1 MEYET
6 NIQIKIENV
15 KKLQI
20 IDNEIIKLTNNINSL
35 EKFLINNLDSYYA
48 KEIVIIIEK
57 GKNTLENLN
66 SLDEISDTQIKIENI
81 IIKVEE
87 FDKNLAKSNNLIL
100 ELKNYLSKHMTSEI
114 SPNIISRIE
123 IAELALNNPEPEY
136 IIAINKEIEN
146 FIKNEITSYELK
158 IAEEKRKE
166 EESSRGK
173 TSRRGKNCRGK
184 T

>member
-1 MEYET
+1 MEYEE
-6 NIQIKIENV
+6 NSNKKENV

-81 IIKVEE
+81 IIK
-87 FDKNLAKSNNLIL
+87 
-100 ELKNYLSKHMTSEI
+100 Y
-114 SPNIISRIE
+114 
-123 IAELALNNPEPEY
+123 
-136 IIAINKEIEN
+136 
-146 FIKNEITSYELK
+146 
-158 IAEEKRKE
+158 
-166 EESSRGK
+166 
-173 TSRRGKNCRGK
+173 
-184 T
+184 